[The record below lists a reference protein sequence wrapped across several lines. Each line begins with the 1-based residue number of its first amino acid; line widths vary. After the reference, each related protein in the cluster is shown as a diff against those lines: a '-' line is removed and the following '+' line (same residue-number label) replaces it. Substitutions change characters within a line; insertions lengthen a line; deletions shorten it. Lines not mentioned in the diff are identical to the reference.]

1 MIEILHFKEVNKGF
15 LQSKINIKIK
25 NWGLILNKIGVF
37 NKNGSR
43 WISLPQETY
52 EDKGEKKYF
61 PLIKF
66 EDPKTLKQFQ
76 DSVLEEL
83 DKFCNKK
90 GELAAPSQQ
99 EDLPF

>member
-1 MIEILHFKEVNKGF
+1 MIEILNFKEVKKGF
-15 LQSKINIKIK
+15 LESKINIKIK

-43 WISLPQETY
+43 WISLPQEMY

-61 PLIKF
+61 PLVKF
-66 EDPKTLKQFQ
+66 DDPKTLKQFQ

-83 DKFCNKK
+83 DKYVNKSSPAQK
-90 GELAAPSQQ
+90 NQQ